1 MTYAKQKTELKLVI
15 SIGANIPGILGD
27 PIRTIAAMRPRIEES
42 IIEWNFALNCPKT
55 DSQNID
61 KSLSFQWA
69 PLFETDPLGG
79 AIVQPRFINTVLVVE
94 GEGFTSVTPNKKSAI
109 CLMKKFLELEKIAGR
124 EREHTEIFW
133 GPRSL
138 DIDFISWGGLQVNSE
153 TLILPH
159 PRLSERN
166 FVLIPLAEVLSKTQ
180 GEPKRINSKG
190 IWPEQNS

>member
-1 MTYAKQKTELKLVI
+1 MTYAKQKTQLKLVI

-27 PIRTIAAMRPRIEES
+27 PIRTIATMRPQIEKS
-42 IIEWNFALNCPKT
+42 IIEWNVALNRPKI
-55 DSQNID
+55 DSQNIN

-79 AIVQPRFINTVLVVE
+79 PIDQPRFINTVVVVV
-94 GEGFTSVTPNKKSAI
+94 GEGLASVGPNEKAAI

-124 EREHTEIFW
+124 ERENTEIFW

-138 DIDFISWGGLQVNSE
+138 DIDFISWGDLQVNTD

-166 FVLIPLAEVLSKTQ
+166 FVLIPLIEVLSKDQ
-180 GEPKRINSKG
+180 GKPKRINAKS
-190 IWPEQNS
+190 IWAE

>member
-27 PIRTIAAMRPRIEES
+27 PIRTIATMRPQIEKS
-42 IIEWNFALNCPKT
+42 IIEWNVALNHTKIE
-55 DSQNID
+55 SKNID

-79 AIVQPRFINTVLVVE
+79 PIDQPRFINTVVVVV
-94 GEGFTSVTPNKKSAI
+94 GESLASVAPNEKAAI
-109 CLMKKFLELEKIAGR
+109 CLMKRFLELEKLAGR
-124 EREHTEIFW
+124 ERENTEIFW

-138 DIDFISWGGLQVNSE
+138 DIDFISWGDLQVNTE

-166 FVLIPLAEVLSKTQ
+166 FVLIPLVEVLSRDQ
-180 GEPKRINSKG
+180 GKSKRINSQS
-190 IWPEQNS
+190 IWPE

>member
-27 PIRTIAAMRPRIEES
+27 PIRTIAAMRPQIETS
-42 IIEWNFALNCPKT
+42 ILEWNNAFNRPKI
-55 DSQNID
+55 DSKNID

-79 AIVQPRFINTVLVVE
+79 AIDQPRFINTVLVVD
-94 GEGFTSVTPNKKSAI
+94 GEDFASVIPNERAAI

-124 EREHTEIFW
+124 ERENTEIFW

-138 DIDFISWGGLQVNSE
+138 DIDFISWGELQINTN

-159 PRLSERN
+159 PRLSQRN
-166 FVLIPLAEVLSKTQ
+166 FVLIPLAEVLSKAQ
-180 GEPKRINSKG
+180 GKPKRITSQN
-190 IWPEQNS
+190 IWPE

>member
-1 MTYAKQKTELKLVI
+1 MTYAKQKIELNLVI

-27 PIRTIAAMRPRIEES
+27 PIRTIAAMRPQIEKS
-42 IIEWNFALNCPKT
+42 IIEWSVALNFPKI
-55 DSQNID
+55 DSQNIN

-79 AIVQPRFINTVLVVE
+79 PIDQPRFINTVVVVL
-94 GEGFTSVTPNKKSAI
+94 GESLASVEPNEKAAV
-109 CLMKKFLELEKIAGR
+109 CLMKKLLELERIAGR
-124 EREHTEIFW
+124 ERQNTDILW

-138 DIDFISWGGLQVNSE
+138 DIDFISWGNLQVNTD

-166 FVLIPLAEVLSKTQ
+166 FVLTPLVEVLSKDQ
-180 GEPKRINSKG
+180 GKPKRINSQS
-190 IWPEQNS
+190 IWPE

>member
-1 MTYAKQKTELKLVI
+1 MTYAKQKKELKLVI

-27 PIRTIAAMRPRIEES
+27 PIRTIAAMRPQIEKS
-42 IIEWNFALNCPKT
+42 IIEWNIAFNFQKI

-79 AIVQPRFINTVLVVE
+79 PVDQPSFINTVLVVE
-94 GEGFTSVTPNKKSAI
+94 GENFASVMPNKKAAI
-109 CLMKKFLELEKIAGR
+109 CLMKRFLELEKIAGR
-124 EREHTEIFW
+124 ERENTEITW

-138 DIDFISWGGLQVNSE
+138 DIDFISWGGLQINTD

-180 GEPKRINSKG
+180 GKPKRISSQN
-190 IWPEQNS
+190 IWPE

>member
-27 PIRTIAAMRPRIEES
+27 PIRTIAVMRPQIEKT
-42 IIEWNFALNCPKT
+42 IIEWIVALNYPKI

-69 PLFETDPLGG
+69 PLFESDPLGG
-79 AIVQPRFINTVLVVE
+79 PADQPRYINTVLVVD
-94 GEGFTSVTPNKKSAI
+94 GEGFASVTPNKKAAI
-109 CLMKKFLELEKIAGR
+109 SLMKKFLELEKVAGR
-124 EREHTEIFW
+124 RREKTEIFW

-138 DIDFISWGGLQVNSE
+138 DIDFISWGDLQVNTE

-166 FVLIPLAEVLSKTQ
+166 FVLFPLIEVLSKDQ
-180 GEPKRINSKG
+180 GKPKRINSQS
-190 IWPEQNS
+190 IWPE

>member
-27 PIRTIAAMRPRIEES
+27 PIRTIAAMRPQIEKS
-42 IIEWNFALNCPKT
+42 IIEWNVALNCPKI
-55 DSQNID
+55 DSKNID

-69 PLFETDPLGG
+69 PLFETAPLGG
-79 AIVQPRFINTVLVVE
+79 PVDQPNFINTVLVVE
-94 GEGFTSVTPNKKSAI
+94 GEDFASLTPNKKAAI
-109 CLMKKFLELEKIAGR
+109 CLMEKFLELERIAGR
-124 EREHTEIFW
+124 KREKAEIFW

-138 DIDFISWGGLQVNSE
+138 DIDFISWGELHINTE

-166 FVLIPLAEVLSKTQ
+166 FVLIPLAEVLSKSQ
-180 GEPKRINSKG
+180 GKPKRINSQN
-190 IWPEQNS
+190 IWPE

>member
-1 MTYAKQKTELKLVI
+1 MTYAKQKTKLKLVI

-27 PIRTIAAMRPRIEES
+27 PIRTIATMRPQIEKS
-42 IIEWNFALNCPKT
+42 ITEWNIALNCSKI

-79 AIVQPRFINTVLVVE
+79 PVDQPSFINTVLVVE
-94 GEGFTSVTPNKKSAI
+94 GKDFASATPNKKAAI
-109 CLMKKFLELEKIAGR
+109 CLMKKFIELEKMAGR
-124 EREHTEIFW
+124 EREKTEILW

-138 DIDFISWGGLQVNSE
+138 DIDFISWGELHINSE

-166 FVLIPLAEVLSKTQ
+166 FVLIPLAEVLSKSQ
-180 GEPKRINSKG
+180 GKPKHINSPN
-190 IWPEQNS
+190 IWSE

>member
-27 PIRTIAAMRPRIEES
+27 PIKTIAAIRPRLEKS
-42 IIEWNFALNCPKT
+42 ILEWNVSLNCPKI

-79 AIVQPRFINTVLVVE
+79 PIDQPRFINTVLVVQ
-94 GEGFTSVTPNKKSAI
+94 GKAFSSVKPNEKAAI
-109 CLMKKFLELEKIAGR
+109 CLMKKFLELEKVAGR
-124 EREHTEIFW
+124 DRENTEILW

-138 DIDFISWGGLQVNSE
+138 DIDFISWGGLQINTE

-166 FVLIPLAEVLSKTQ
+166 FVLIPLTEVLSKTQ
-180 GEPKRINSKG
+180 GKPRLIKPQD
-190 IWPEQNS
+190 IWPE

>member
-27 PIRTIAAMRPRIEES
+27 PIRTIATMRPHIEKS
-42 IIEWNFALNCPKT
+42 IIEWNVALNHPKIE
-55 DSQNID
+55 SKNID

-69 PLFETDPLGG
+69 PLYETDPLGG
-79 AIVQPRFINTVLVVE
+79 PIDQPRFINTVVVVV
-94 GEGFTSVTPNKKSAI
+94 GESLASVKPNEKAAI
-109 CLMKKFLELEKIAGR
+109 CLMKKFLQLERIAGR
-124 EREHTEIFW
+124 ERESTDIIW

-138 DIDFISWGGLQVNSE
+138 DIDFISWGDLQVNTE

-166 FVLIPLAEVLSKTQ
+166 FVLIPLIEVLSKDQ
-180 GEPKRINSKG
+180 GKPKRINSQS
-190 IWPEQNS
+190 IWPE

>member
-27 PIRTIAAMRPRIEES
+27 PIRTIAAMRPQIEKS
-42 IIEWNFALNCPKT
+42 IIEWNIASNRLKI
-55 DSQNID
+55 DSQNFD

-79 AIVQPRFINTVLVVE
+79 PTDQPRFINTVLVVA
-94 GEGFTSVTPNKKSAI
+94 GGGFSSVKPNKKAAI
-109 CLMKKFLELEKIAGR
+109 SLMKKFLELEKIAGR
-124 EREHTEIFW
+124 ERKNTEIFW
-133 GPRSL
+133 GPRSF
-138 DIDFISWGGLQVNSE
+138 DIDFISWGGLQINTE

-166 FVLIPLAEVLSKTQ
+166 FVLIPLAEVLSKSQ
-180 GEPKRINSKG
+180 GKPKHINSPN
-190 IWPEQNS
+190 IWSE

>member
-1 MTYAKQKTELKLVI
+1 MTYAKPEQELKLVI

-27 PIRTIAAMRPRIEES
+27 PIKTIVAIRPQIEKS
-42 IIEWNFALNCPKT
+42 IIEWNVALNFPKI
-55 DSQNID
+55 DSTNID

-69 PLFETDPLGG
+69 SLFETEPLGG
-79 AIVQPRFINTVLVVE
+79 PIDQPNFINTVLVVE
-94 GEGFTSVTPNKKSAI
+94 GEEFASVNPNKKAAI
-109 CLMKKFLELEKIAGR
+109 YLMKKFLELEKIAGR
-124 EREHTEIFW
+124 ERGNPEIFW

-138 DIDFISWGGLQVNSE
+138 DIDFISWGGLQVNTE

-180 GEPKRINSKG
+180 GKPKRISSQN
-190 IWPEQNS
+190 IWPE